1 MKVVIIGGVA
11 GGASAAARLRRLDE
25 GAEIVLLERGD
36 YISFAN
42 CGLPYYI
49 GGTITDEKKL
59 TVQTPR
65 SFHAR
70 FNVDVRTRSEA
81 IKLDC
86 AKKLVRVKNLN
97 NGEEY
102 EEHYDALVLSPGAG
116 PVRLPIPGIDHP
128 KVFTIRNIPDT
139 FRIKEYVQEK
149 RPQRALVMG
158 GGFIGLEMAENL
170 AEAGVKVTIAE
181 LADHVLASFDYDAA
195 CLLHGEIRKHGVD
208 LRLQTSVKEIR
219 ENGDGLRIILSN
231 GEVEAD
237 MVIAAVGVR
246 PESDIAAA
254 AGITVNKR
262 GCIIVD
268 KGMQTSEKDVYAV
281 GDAIAVTNSVTGDEA
296 YIPLAGPANKQGRIA
311 ADRICGIPSEYF
323 GSQGSSIVKVFEMTA
338 ASTGISELAARSK
351 GIQYDKIHLYT
362 ADHAS
367 YYPGAEFIALKLIFE
382 VPSGRV
388 LGAQL
393 TGVQGVDKRCDVLAT
408 AIHAGMT
415 IDDLAKLDLCYA
427 PPYSSAKDPVVMA
440 GMAAGNVL
448 SGRLKNFHWTELD
461 TLDRSRVTLLDVR
474 SEGEYSMGHV
484 DGFRSIPLDQLRAR
498 MSELEKGKPVYV
510 HCFSGLRSYI
520 ACRILS
526 GNGFECHNL
535 SGGYHLYA
543 VMAANK

>member
-543 VMAANK
+543 AMAANK

>member
-474 SEGEYSMGHV
+474 SEGEYLMGHV

-526 GNGFECHNL
+526 GNGFESHNL

-543 VMAANK
+543 AMAANK

>member
-526 GNGFECHNL
+526 GNGFESHNL

-543 VMAANK
+543 AMAANK